1 MLFCDSCDVGYHMA
15 CHAPPIEVKP
25 VGKWECCSC
34 IAVPAAPVLVPNTTS
49 AASNGGTNA
58 NITVKTEE
66 LAPCAAAKTSS
77 TKEREE
83 ENARFLPIL
92 PPHLHPHTGLLPE
105 NWEDYE
111 VDPHIPDVSEWEPIQ
126 IRDFFSKKGFS
137 AALSDVFLDQV
148 TLLLLDFTL
157 RCIKFFFSLRKLM
170 ADLCSCCIALTLCRA
185 SD

>member
-1 MLFCDSCDVGYHMA
+1 MLVFLFFQDSMLFCDSCDLGYHMA
-15 CHAPPIEVKP
+15 CHSPPIEMKP
-25 VGKWECCSC
+25 AGKWECCSC
-34 IAVPAAPVLVPNTTS
+34 TVTLTSAASVSVPPTS
-49 AASNGGTNA
+49 AASNGDTTTA
-58 NITVKTEE
+58 EE
-66 LAPCAAAKTSS
+66 PAPCTAVAKTLT
-77 TKEREE
+77 TKEHEE

-148 TLLLLDFTL
+148 
-157 RCIKFFFSLRKLM
+157 
-170 ADLCSCCIALTLCRA
+170 
-185 SD
+185 